1 LSQDVTYRQHILPIC
16 LPSKGMK
23 RSTGLFVW

>member
-16 LPSKGMK
+16 LPSKGIN
-23 RSTGLFVW
+23 RSTGLLVW